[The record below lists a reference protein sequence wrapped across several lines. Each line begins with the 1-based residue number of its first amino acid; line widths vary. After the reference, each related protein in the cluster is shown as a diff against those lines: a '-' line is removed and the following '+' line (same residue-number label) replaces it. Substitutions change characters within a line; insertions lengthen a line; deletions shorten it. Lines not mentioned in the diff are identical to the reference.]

1 MDGSQFLLH
10 CTDLNV
16 TQLKTI
22 NTARSL
28 AGAVCTI
35 MVLSILIYTIVRKAF
50 VTVLQRLFI
59 YLVLA
64 TVLQEALI
72 AVSFEHQF
80 QYPGQDELCTGYGF
94 IIQWSGVV
102 MFNFALGIMLY
113 LLYLVYAQLRRVPC
127 AHITKSNKVKKTLEC
142 IYVVFIL
149 TFPLT
154 YLWIP
159 FLHENYGLSGASC
172 WMRALNDNCTN
183 VGLAD
188 QLIFAYGAYEGVGA
202 AAILVSISISI
213 VYCKV
218 SNIYPDAKR
227 LIRRT
232 LSLTAFLLAY
242 VVVIS
247 IPLAIRLQAGITGS
261 RQHFILWITWAI
273 AIPISHTIFIF
284 GFLFSF
290 YSGNICRCLNT
301 KFNPAKICHCL
312 KKGGLL
318 KAHENAETDHDATIK
333 PSERVS
339 LPSVTYFSIPYTD
352 GFTDASPA
360 EKRPLV
366 HKADTGYSTCSATDS

>member
-1 MDGSQFLLH
+1 M
-10 CTDLNV
+10 
-16 TQLKTI
+16 
-22 NTARSL
+22 
-28 AGAVCTI
+28 
-35 MVLSILIYTIVRKAF
+35 
-50 VTVLQRLFI
+50 LQRLFI

-80 QYPGQDELCTGYGF
+80 QYSGQDELCTAYGF

-113 LLYLVYAQLRRVPC
+113 LLCLVCAQLRAVPFTP
-127 AHITKSNKVKKTLEC
+127 ITKSNKAKKIVEG

-159 FLHENYGLSGASC
+159 FLHNNYGLSGASC
-172 WMRALNDNCTN
+172 WMRALDDNCTN

-202 AAILVSISISI
+202 AAILVTILISI

-218 SNIYPDAKR
+218 ASIYPDAKR

-232 LSLTAFLLAY
+232 LSLTVFLLAY

-247 IPLAIRLQAGITGS
+247 IPLAIRLQAGIMGS

-290 YSGNICRCLNT
+290 YSGTMCRQLNT
-301 KFNPAKICHCL
+301 NFTILCNFL
-312 KKGGLL
+312 KKGKLS
-318 KAHENAETDHDATIK
+318 KAQENGETDHVATMK

-339 LPSVTYFSIPYTD
+339 LPSYTD
-352 GFTDASPA
+352 GFTDANQA
-360 EKRPLV
+360 EKRPLMN
-366 HKADTGYSTCSATDS
+366 KTDTGYSTCSATLTDNNILLT